1 MHSETATFVSKQNV
15 SRLVKTLPFSALKL
29 LSIERL
35 NGFLEMKRLFS
46 GFSFY
51 LGSVKIDWKMKWS
64 VLASTFALIL

>member
-15 SRLVKTLPFSALKL
+15 SRLVKTFSALKL

-51 LGSVKIDWKMKWS
+51 LGSVNIDWKMKWS